1 MRKIEQE
8 LNDLAKEELI
18 RRMFS
23 IEFRSFIAYYKKQ
36 NVLKAPT
43 KGEASNYDDGDS
55 VRFFLNLGARDD
67 FDWMSLKDFLKA
79 TLDLGR
85 DDVYKVDVKEG
96 FSFFNTDAKHADKV
110 MSLLNGIQHE
120 GRRVNV
126 EISSSGGGGGGR
138 RSGGKGDRGRKPRRG
153 DHDSSSSP
161 KFGRRRNQ
169 DRQERPLKNERSNT
183 RGNRPRRSK

>member
-43 KGEASNYDDGDS
+43 KCEASNYDDGDS

-96 FSFFNTDAKHADKV
+96 FSFFNTDEKHSEKV
-110 MSLLNGIQHE
+110 MSILNSIQHE

-126 EISSSGGGGGGR
+126 EISSSSPKGS
-138 RSGGKGDRGRKPRRG
+138 RSRGRSEERRVG
-153 DHDSSSSP
+153 KECRYRWSP
-161 KFGRRRNQ
+161 YA
-169 DRQERPLKNERSNT
+169 
-183 RGNRPRRSK
+183 